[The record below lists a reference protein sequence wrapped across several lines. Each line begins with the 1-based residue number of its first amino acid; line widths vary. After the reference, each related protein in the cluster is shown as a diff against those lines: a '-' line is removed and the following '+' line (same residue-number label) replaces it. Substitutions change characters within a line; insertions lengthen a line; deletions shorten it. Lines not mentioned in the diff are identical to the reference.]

1 MPRQL
6 LAHYPQSG
14 SRYDELLSA
23 PWTLRPH
30 WRSLFDTLARA
41 RPEQMEERLASVRRQ
56 IRENG
61 VTYNVYADPR
71 GVERPWELDVLPLII
86 PPDEWQQISSA
97 IAQRA
102 ELLNRILLD
111 VYGPQ
116 QMLEEGLLP
125 PALIY
130 GHSGFLR
137 PCHGMAVP
145 GNTHLHLYAADLA
158 RSPDGRWWVLADR
171 TQAPSGAGYSLENRL
186 VISRVF
192 GEQFRDLRVEHL
204 ASFFATLRDT
214 LTQNAPQGDGPP
226 LTVLLTPGPYNETYF
241 EHAYLARYLGFPLV
255 EGSDL
260 LVRDGKVWLKNL
272 SGLRRVHAIL
282 RRLDDDFCDPLE
294 LRADSAIG
302 VPGLVDA
309 ARQGNVLIANS
320 LGSNLLESGALLG
333 FLPRL
338 CERLL
343 GEPLAM
349 PSLATWWCGEEAA
362 LEDVIEK
369 LDHLVIKP
377 AFPQLRIQSVF
388 GQDLDRKERA
398 ALIARMRARPHHYV
412 AQELVELSQAPVWDT
427 QHPRRLAAHAVGLR
441 VFACASPDG
450 YTVMPGGLTRVASEH
465 DARVIAMQRGGSSK
479 DTWVMTHGTV
489 NTFSLLRRSISP
501 SELVRAGTNLSS
513 RVVENL
519 FWFGRYCERCDNT
532 ARLLRA
538 LIAQHIEHRDIA
550 QHALMQ
556 LCRKTGLLQD
566 DALGA
571 LSAGEV
577 EAAIRAAVL
586 DPMHPGS
593 LAAGLHQLSGVA
605 FSLRERLSI
614 DNWRIISRL
623 ADDLDG
629 TPADL
634 GEVLQRLDQ
643 CVLAM
648 MTLSGFALDGMT
660 RDQGWRFLS
669 VGRRIERL
677 QFMSGVLRH
686 ALEAGGDTPDWLLEL
701 ADSTIT
707 YRSRYMTRPQWLP
720 VLDLLVADE
729 TNPRSV
735 AYQALGL
742 ADYLSRLAAQ
752 FGAIESAALS
762 DAVADMLALR
772 ADRDFRTG
780 SPHLVDVLERLGS
793 AAFALSEQLGLR
805 FFSHAD
811 TQWPGSQQD

>member
-6 LAHYPQSG
+6 LAQYPQTG

-23 PWTLRPH
+23 PWAIRPH
-30 WRSLFDTLARA
+30 WRSMFDTLVRDRA
-41 RPEQMEERLASVRRQ
+41 EHMQERLASVQRQ

-71 GVERPWELDVLPLII
+71 GIERPWELDVLPLII

-116 QMLEEGLLP
+116 KMLEEGLLP

-130 GHSGFLR
+130 GHAGFLR

-145 GNTHLHLYAADLA
+145 GNIHLHLYAADLA
-158 RSPDGRWWVLADR
+158 RSPDGRWWVLNDR

-192 GEQFRDLRVEHL
+192 AEQFRDLRVEHL

-214 LTQNAPQGDGPP
+214 LAQHAPRSDGPP
-226 LTVLLTPGPYNETYF
+226 LIVLLTPGPYNETYF

-260 LVRDGKVWLKNL
+260 MVRDGCVWLKNL
-272 SGLRRVHAIL
+272 SGLRRVHVIL

-309 ARQGNVLIANS
+309 ARRGNVLIANS

-362 LEDVIEK
+362 LEDAIEK

-377 AFPQLRIQSVF
+377 AFPQLRIPSVF
-388 GQDLDRKERA
+388 GQDLDRRERA
-398 ALIARMRARPHHYV
+398 ALIARMRERPHHYV
-412 AQELVELSQAPVWDT
+412 AQELVQLSQAPVWDT
-427 QHPRRLAAHAVGLR
+427 QHPRRLAARAIGLR

-450 YTVMPGGLTRVASEH
+450 YVVMPGGLTRVAS
-465 DARVIAMQRGGSSK
+465 DRDTRVVAMQRGGSSK
-479 DTWVMTHGTV
+479 DTWVMTRGTV
-489 NTFSLLRRSISP
+489 NTFSLLRRSVGP
-501 SELVRAGTNLSS
+501 SELERAGSNLSS

-519 FWFGRYCERCDNT
+519 FWFGRYCERCDNI

-538 LIAQHIEHRDIA
+538 IIAQHIEHGDIA
-550 QHALMQ
+550 QNALTR
-556 LCRKTGLLQD
+556 LCQRNSLLPEELD
-566 DALGA
+566 SMPVA
-571 LSAGEV
+571 EI
-577 EAAIRAAVL
+577 EAALRRAAL
-586 DPMHPGS
+586 DPLHAGS
-593 LAAGLHQLSGVA
+593 LAASLHQLSGVA

-623 ADDLDG
+623 ADDLNG
-629 TPADL
+629 SPAEL
-634 GEVLQRLDQ
+634 GDVLERLDQ

-677 QFMSGVLRH
+677 QFMSRVLRH
-686 ALEAGGDTPDWLLEL
+686 ALDEGGDTPDWLLEL

-729 TNPRSV
+729 TNPRSI

-742 ADYLSRLAAQ
+742 TDYLARMAAH
-752 FGAIESAALS
+752 FGPIESSLLS
-762 DAVADMLALR
+762 ASVADLLALR
-772 ADRDFRTG
+772 AETDFRSG
-780 SPHLVDVLERLGS
+780 SPRLLAVLDALGT
-793 AAFALSEQLGLR
+793 ATYTLSEQLGLR
-805 FFSHAD
+805 FFSHASP
-811 TQWPGSQQD
+811 QWPVPGQD

>member
-1 MPRQL
+1 M
-6 LAHYPQSG
+6 
-14 SRYDELLSA
+14 
-23 PWTLRPH
+23 
-30 WRSLFDTLARA
+30 FDTLVRDRA
-41 RPEQMEERLASVRRQ
+41 EHMQERLASVQRQ

-71 GVERPWELDVLPLII
+71 GIERPWELDVLPLII

-116 QMLEEGLLP
+116 KMLEEGLLP

-130 GHSGFLR
+130 GHAGFLR
-137 PCHGMAVP
+137 PCHGTTVP
-145 GNTHLHLYAADLA
+145 GDIHLHLYAADLA
-158 RSPDGRWWVLADR
+158 RSPDGRWWVLNDR

-192 GEQFRDLRVEHL
+192 AEQFRDLRIEHL

-214 LTQNAPQGDGPP
+214 LAQHAPQSDGPP
-226 LTVLLTPGPYNETYF
+226 LIVLLTPGPYNETYF

-260 LVRDGKVWLKNL
+260 MVRDGCVWLKNL
-272 SGLRRVHAIL
+272 SGLRRVHVIL

-309 ARQGNVLIANS
+309 ARRGNVLIANS

-362 LEDVIEK
+362 LEDAIEK

-398 ALIARMRARPHHYV
+398 ALIARMRERPHHYV
-412 AQELVELSQAPVWDT
+412 AQELVQLSQAPVWDT
-427 QHPRRLAAHAVGLR
+427 QHPRRLAARAVGLR

-450 YTVMPGGLTRVASEH
+450 YVVMPGGLARVASDR
-465 DARVIAMQRGGSSK
+465 DARVVAMQRGGSSK

-489 NTFSLLRRSISP
+489 NTFSLLRRSVGP
-501 SELVRAGTNLSS
+501 SELVRAGSNLSS

-519 FWFGRYCERCDNT
+519 FWFGRYCERCDNI

-538 LIAQHIEHRDIA
+538 IIAQHIEHGDIA
-550 QHALMQ
+550 GNALTR
-556 LCRKTGLLQD
+556 LCQQNGLLPEELD
-566 DALGA
+566 SLPVA
-571 LSAGEV
+571 EI
-577 EAAIRAAVL
+577 EAALRRAAL
-586 DPMHPGS
+586 DPLHAGS

-623 ADDLDG
+623 ADDLNG
-629 TPADL
+629 SPAEL
-634 GEVLQRLDQ
+634 GDVLERLDQ

-669 VGRRIERL
+669 VGRRIERM
-677 QFMSGVLRH
+677 QFMSRVLRH
-686 ALEAGGDTPDWLLEL
+686 ALAEGGDTPDWLLEL

-729 TNPRSV
+729 TNPRSI

-742 ADYLSRLAAQ
+742 TDYLARMTAH
-752 FGAIESAALS
+752 FGPVESSSLS
-762 DAVADMLALR
+762 AGVADLLALR
-772 ADRDFRTG
+772 AETDFG
-780 SPHLVDVLERLGS
+780 SRSPRLLAVLDALG
-793 AAFALSEQLGLR
+793 AATCSLSEQLGLR
-805 FFSHAD
+805 FFSHASP
-811 TQWPGSQQD
+811 QWPAPGPD

>member
-6 LAHYPQSG
+6 LEHYPQTG
-14 SRYDELLSA
+14 PRYDELLSA

-30 WRSLFDTLARA
+30 WRALFDTLVRA
-41 RPEQMEERLASVRRQ
+41 RPEQMQERLASVRRQ

-86 PPDEWQQISSA
+86 PPDEWTQISAA

-102 ELLNRILLD
+102 RLLNHILQD

-116 QMLEEGLLP
+116 QMLAEGLLP
-125 PALIY
+125 PALVY
-130 GHSGFLR
+130 GHAGFLR
-137 PCHGMAVP
+137 PCHGLKVP
-145 GNTHLHLYAADLA
+145 GDTHLHLYAADLA

-192 GEQFRDLRVEHL
+192 SEQFRDLHVEHL

-214 LTQNAPQGDGPP
+214 LAQHAPEGDGPP

-260 LVRDGKVWLKNL
+260 LVRDGKVWLKHL
-272 SGLRRVHAIL
+272 SGLRRVHAVL

-294 LRADSAIG
+294 LRADSALG

-309 ARQGNVLIANS
+309 ARRGNVLIANA
-320 LGSNLLESGALLG
+320 LGSNLLETGALLG

-362 LEDVIEK
+362 LEDAIAR
-369 LDHLVIKP
+369 LDTLVIKP
-377 AFPQLRIQSVF
+377 AFPQLRIDSVF
-388 GQDLDRKERA
+388 GADLDRKSRS
-398 ALIARMRARPHHYV
+398 ALIAKMRARPHHYV
-412 AQELVELSQAPVWDT
+412 AQELVQLSQAPVWDT
-427 QHPRRLAAHAVGLR
+427 QHPRRLAARAVGLR
-441 VFACASPDG
+441 VFACASPEG
-450 YTVMPGGLTRVASEH
+450 YAVMPGGLARVASER

-479 DTWVMTHGTV
+479 DTWVLTHGAV
-489 NTFSLLRRSISP
+489 NTFSLLRRSVSP
-501 SELVRAGTNLSS
+501 AELVRAGSNLSS

-519 FWFGRYCERCDNT
+519 FWFGRYCERCDNS

-538 LIAQHIEHRDIA
+538 TIAQHIELDDIRD
-550 QHALMQ
+550 HALTA
-556 LCRKTGLLQD
+556 LCQHNGLLPAEPD
-566 DALGA
+566 DDIGA
-571 LSAGEV
+571 TL
-577 EAAIRAAVL
+577 RAAVL
-586 DPMHPGS
+586 DPAAPGS
-593 LAAGLHQLSGVA
+593 LAGGLHQLSTVA
-605 FSLRERLSI
+605 FSLRERMSL
-614 DNWRIISRL
+614 DNWRVISRL
-623 ADDLDG
+623 TDELSAAQ
-629 TPADL
+629 PSEP
-634 GEVLQRLDQ
+634 GEVLERLDR
-643 CVLAM
+643 CVQAM

-669 VGRRIERL
+669 MGRRIERL
-677 QFMSGVLRH
+677 QFMCGVLRH
-686 ALEAGGDTPDWLLEL
+686 ALAAASDAPDWLLEL

-720 VLDLLVADE
+720 VLDLLVRDE

-742 ADYLSRLAAQ
+742 TDYLARLAAQ
-752 FGAIESAALS
+752 FGALEPAALS
-762 DAVADMLALR
+762 DAVAELLSLR
-772 ADRDFRTG
+772 PEADLHTG
-780 SPHLVDVLERLGS
+780 STRLDTLLERLSS
-793 AAFALSEQLGLR
+793 AAYALSEQLGLR
-805 FFSHAD
+805 FFSHSDGAW
-811 TQWPGSQQD
+811 TGTEERR

>member
-6 LAHYPQSG
+6 LEHYPQTG
-14 SRYDELLSA
+14 PRYDELLSA

-30 WRSLFDTLARA
+30 WRALFDTLVRA
-41 RPEQMEERLASVRRQ
+41 RPEQMQERLASVRRQ

-71 GVERPWELDVLPLII
+71 GVERPWELDVLPLVI
-86 PPDEWQQISSA
+86 PPDEWTQISAA

-102 ELLNRILLD
+102 KLLNLILQD

-116 QMLEEGLLP
+116 QMLAEGLLP
-125 PALIY
+125 PALVY
-130 GHSGFLR
+130 GHAGFLR
-137 PCHGMAVP
+137 PCHGLKVP
-145 GNTHLHLYAADLA
+145 GDIHLHLYAADLA

-192 GEQFRDLRVEHL
+192 SEQFRDLHVEHL

-214 LTQNAPQGDGPP
+214 LAQHAPEGDGPP

-260 LVRDGKVWLKNL
+260 LVRDGKVWLKHL
-272 SGLRRVHAIL
+272 SGLRRVHAVL

-294 LRADSAIG
+294 LRADSALG

-309 ARQGNVLIANS
+309 ARRGNVLIANA
-320 LGSNLLESGALLG
+320 LGSNLLETGALLG

-362 LEDVIEK
+362 LEDAIAR
-369 LDHLVIKP
+369 LDTLVIKP
-377 AFPQLRIQSVF
+377 AFPQLRIDSVF
-388 GQDLDRKERA
+388 GADLDRKSRA
-398 ALIARMRARPHHYV
+398 ALIAKMRARPHHYV
-412 AQELVELSQAPVWDT
+412 AQELVQLSQAPVWDT
-427 QHPRRLAAHAVGLR
+427 QHPRRLAARAVGLR
-441 VFACASPDG
+441 VFACASPEG
-450 YTVMPGGLTRVASEH
+450 YAVMPGGLARVASER

-479 DTWVMTHGTV
+479 DTWVLTHGTV
-489 NTFSLLRRSISP
+489 NTFSLLRRSVSP
-501 SELVRAGTNLSS
+501 AELVRAGSNLSS

-519 FWFGRYCERCDNT
+519 FWFGRYCERCDNG

-538 LIAQHIEHRDIA
+538 TIAQHIELDDIRG
-550 QHALMQ
+550 HALTA
-556 LCRKTGLLQD
+556 LCQHNGLLPTEPGD
-566 DALGA
+566 DIGAAL
-571 LSAGEV
+571 
-577 EAAIRAAVL
+577 RAAAL
-586 DPMHPGS
+586 DPEASGS
-593 LAAGLHQLSGVA
+593 LAGGLHQLSTVA
-605 FSLRERLSI
+605 FNLRERMSL
-614 DNWRIISRL
+614 DNWRVISRL
-623 ADDLDG
+623 TDELSTAQ
-629 TPADL
+629 PSEP
-634 GEVLQRLDQ
+634 GEVLERLDR
-643 CVLAM
+643 CVQAM

-669 VGRRIERL
+669 MGRRIERL
-677 QFMSGVLRH
+677 QFMCAVLRH
-686 ALEAGGDTPDWLLEL
+686 ALAAAGDAPDWLLEL

-720 VLDLLVADE
+720 VLDLLVCDE

-742 ADYLSRLAAQ
+742 TDYLARLAAQ
-752 FGAIESAALS
+752 FGALEPAALS
-762 DAVADMLALR
+762 DAVAELLSLR
-772 ADRDFRTG
+772 PEADLHTG
-780 SPHLVDVLERLGS
+780 STRLDTLLERLGS
-793 AAFALSEQLGLR
+793 AAYALSEQLGLR
-805 FFSHAD
+805 FFSHSGGVW
-811 TQWPGSQQD
+811 TGTEERR